1 MVNSGR
7 LSVAERLRDAALDA
21 RRASRGPAARRLGA
35 PLPDAPLLDR
45 AGRPVWLLDAVGGEA
60 SVILCAE
67 TGRRRRP
74 APASSGSS
82 SARISSIATATSRA
96 AYDATPGASYLVRP
110 DQHLAARWR
119 AFDPDAIAA
128 AVRRF
133 SGRADDGARDAR
145 A

>member
-1 MVNSGR
+1 M
-7 LSVAERLRDAALDA
+7 
-21 RRASRGPAARRLGA
+21 P
-35 PLPDAPLLDR
+35 
-45 AGRPVWLLDAVGGEA
+45 
-60 SVILCAE
+60 E
-67 TGRRRRP
+67 TGRRRLPCPGLKRLVIGEDLP
-74 APASSGSS
+74 DRDGHF
-82 SARISSIATATSRA
+82 ARR
-96 AYDATPGASYLVRP
+96 YDATPGASYLVRP